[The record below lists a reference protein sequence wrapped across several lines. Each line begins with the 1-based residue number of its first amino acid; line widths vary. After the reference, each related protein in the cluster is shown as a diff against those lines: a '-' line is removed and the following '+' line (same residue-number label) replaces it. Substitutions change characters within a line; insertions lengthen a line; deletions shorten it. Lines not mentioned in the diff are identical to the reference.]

1 VTLTGRR
8 ERVRGVALAV
18 CDDGVAATSSAEC
31 GRRAVAAVH
40 GHPCISRT
48 SPTSYRGAP
57 HHASAAK
64 VSARGHTRCFRLLV
78 LPWACALS
86 AVALRA
92 RRGPGGLSRD
102 CLHRRR
108 SARACRF
115 GPGCGVSGAGPG
127 ARAVYAS
134 IGIYQRYN

>member
-48 SPTSYRGAP
+48 SPTSYVVWRA
-57 HHASAAK
+57 AS
-64 VSARGHTRCFRLLV
+64 RE
-78 LPWACALS
+78 
-86 AVALRA
+86 
-92 RRGPGGLSRD
+92 RRQSVGPGTHTL
-102 CLHRRR
+102 
-108 SARACRF
+108 F
-115 GPGCGVSGAGPG
+115 
-127 ARAVYAS
+127 
-134 IGIYQRYN
+134 

>member
-57 HHASAAK
+57 HHE
-64 VSARGHTRCFRLLV
+64 
-78 LPWACALS
+78 
-86 AVALRA
+86 
-92 RRGPGGLSRD
+92 RRQSVGPGTHTL
-102 CLHRRR
+102 
-108 SARACRF
+108 F
-115 GPGCGVSGAGPG
+115 
-127 ARAVYAS
+127 
-134 IGIYQRYN
+134 